1 MNQLYLNLGESIRG
15 KARRAVDLWSIAFIF
30 PRVAVERAV
39 SFLHVYD
46 PLRLSDFSQNTDYR
60 EHFDNHFSFNSG
72 CDTAEYLGEKS

>member
-1 MNQLYLNLGESIRG
+1 M
-15 KARRAVDLWSIAFIF
+15 
-30 PRVAVERAV
+30 ERAV